1 MSQVKFE
8 KESVRATTGGKEDFV
23 HSIGEALT
31 KSSGPDGYL
40 AVRICILCD
49 YGALCRVYWAQLYSI
64 RVADT

>member
-40 AVRICILCD
+40 AVRMHILCD
-49 YGALCRVYWAQLYSI
+49 LSALYRVNEAQTIQES
-64 RVADT
+64 RS

>member
-23 HSIGEALT
+23 HNIGEALT

-40 AVRICILCD
+40 AVRIYTLCD
-49 YGALCRVYWAQLYSI
+49 YSASCRVDEAQIIQES
-64 RVADT
+64 RS

>member
-40 AVRICILCD
+40 AVRIYTPCD
-49 YGALCRVYWAQLYSI
+49 CSALCRVKEARITQGS
-64 RVADT
+64 RS

>member
-40 AVRICILCD
+40 AVRIYTSCD
-49 YGALCRVYWAQLYSI
+49 YSALCRVEEAQITRGS
-64 RVADT
+64 RS

>member
-23 HSIGEALT
+23 HKVGEALT

-40 AVRICILCD
+40 AVRIHVLCD
-49 YGALCRVYWAQLYSI
+49 
-64 RVADT
+64 